1 MKSLNCSIKTK
12 RLTEGSAKRQTR
24 KEREKK
30 EARAIYN
37 IYKGISVQQYRT

>member
-1 MKSLNCSIKTK
+1 M
-12 RLTEGSAKRQTR
+12 EDSAKRKTGW
-24 KEREKK
+24 EREEKI